1 MTEVIGEEN
10 GHHRRDKDER
20 TGEGWAN
27 GKRLGSGNAGDS
39 EGEERCE
46 GMAVRV

>member
-1 MTEVIGEEN
+1 MVEVIGEGN
-10 GHHRRDKDER
+10 KHCRRDKDER
-20 TGEGWAN
+20 TSEGWAD